1 MNELLKNKQVMHIIG
16 EVAVLV
22 GVVTYINSKHNSQAN
37 RINELEN
44 QLVIYEARLTN
55 MQNTLVQFMNESR
68 RRDETNRVRFEEPLP
83 PRREVPARVIEEPLP
98 PRREVPARVIE
109 EPLPPRREVPQRVVE
124 ISPQTTAR
132 VAEVSQVVQTQA
144 INLIPNFVL
153 QAIPQEDIN
162 DTLKDELRELEST
175 SSDDEDEA
183 GEIKKET

>member
-37 RINELEN
+37 RINELEK

-98 PRREVPARVIE
+98 PRREVP
-109 EPLPPRREVPQRVVE
+109 QRVVE

-144 INLIPNFVL
+144 INLIPNFVV

-175 SSDDEDEA
+175 SSDDEEEA

>member
-37 RINELEN
+37 RINELEK

-68 RRDETNRVRFEEPLP
+68 RRDETNRVRF
-83 PRREVPARVIEEPLP
+83 
-98 PRREVPARVIE
+98 E

-175 SSDDEDEA
+175 SSDDEEEA

>member
-37 RINELEN
+37 RINELEK

-68 RRDETNRVRFEEPLP
+68 RRDETNRVRF
-83 PRREVPARVIEEPLP
+83 EEPLP

-175 SSDDEDEA
+175 SSDDEEEA